1 MRRLGWIV
9 LLGALF
15 FLAMCLGRTPYDW
28 TQEMD
33 VEAGVPENIPPID
46 DVLLQKFLKSLAD
59 HLNTLECLTT
69 NPNGSILGTHGELKC
84 AAFGGD
90 DYICM
95 NVGTGPAKTTE
106 WTCLNIGSTG
116 ASPTTGIFCAGTLS
130 TSMGCEQFRG
140 RIPVACTVNR
150 IDATVTT
157 APTGST
163 ILIDVNECTT
173 PTSCTS
179 IWNVTQS
186 NRLTISTSAFTA
198 SQTTFDDN
206 SIALGNYIGFDIDQ
220 IGSTVAGNNLTVT
233 VVCT

>member
-1 MRRLGWIV
+1 MRWWGWLGLC
-9 LLGALF
+9 LLLLPVRG
-15 FLAMCLGRTPYDW
+15 
-28 TQEMD
+28 
-33 VEAGVPENIPPID
+33 EAGVPRNVPPID
-46 DVLLQKFLKSLAD
+46 DTLLRNFLKSLSD
-59 HLNTLECLTT
+59 HLNTLECLTA
-69 NPNGSILGTHGELKC
+69 NPDGSVLGTKGELKC
-84 AAFGGD
+84 ANFGGA

-95 NVGTGPAKTTE
+95 NTGTGPSKTTE